1 MAALPIRVYPDPA
14 LRKRCRPVGRVDAA
28 LRELAGG
35 MVETLHSAPG
45 VGLAAPQVGEEV
57 RLIVVDLSLGQDPG
71 QLHVLV
77 NPEPLSAEGEQME
90 EEGCLSLPGVHE
102 KVRRSMR
109 VRVRALNLQGE
120 EILLDG
126 EGPLARVLEHEMD
139 HLDGKLLLDHLTRAK
154 RDLLKRRLK
163 KRGRAAAPWFV

>member
-1 MAALPIRVYPDPA
+1 MAVLPIRVYPDPA
-14 LRKRCRPVGRVDAA
+14 LRKRCRPVESVDDAV
-28 LRELAGG
+28 RDLAGG
-35 MVETLHSAPG
+35 MIETLHSAPG
-45 VGLAAPQVGEEV
+45 VGLAAPQVGAEV

-77 NPEPLSAEGEQME
+77 NPEPLSAEGEQNE

-102 KVRRSMR
+102 KVRRPMR
-109 VRVRALNLQGE
+109 LRVRALNLQGE

-126 EGPLARVLEHEMD
+126 AGPLARVLAHEMD
-139 HLDGKLLLDHLTRAK
+139 HLDGKLILDHLTRAK

-163 KRGRAAAPWFV
+163 KQTRAAAP